1 MLNGG
6 YILTISLLTKSD
18 LSLLNKRNLR
28 YKLADAEKDYLL
40 AIVSRI
46 IYESLLRDKLVFK
59 GGTAIHHCYMNQL
72 RFSEDLDFTSLDKS
86 IKLEEV
92 KAVLES
98 QDFLEVKKDNVSKA
112 TIKIERLGYRGPLGL
127 PNFLKLNIDFL
138 QNVVLP
144 VREMEYKNAWGVK
157 TNVRIMDIKEVCAEK
172 IRAMSDRAR
181 YRDFYDLFLV
191 LGDFKLNIG
200 EIIGLIKQKE
210 IRRSITKAFILANW
224 EIAKKEKEKEVARIY
239 YSKAVSDSDIEK
251 MIDNLGISEI
261 KK

>member
-1 MLNGG
+1 M
-6 YILTISLLTKSD
+6 TVKLLAKSE
-18 LSLLNKRNLR
+18 LSFFNKRSLR

-40 AIVSRI
+40 AIVSKI
-46 IYESLLRDKLVFK
+46 IYDSTLRNKLVFK

-86 IKLEEV
+86 IGLEEV

-98 QDFLEVKKDNVSKA
+98 QDFLEVKKHNVSKA
-112 TIKIERLGYRGPLGL
+112 TIKIERLGYTGPLGL
-127 PNFLKLNIDFL
+127 PNFLKVNIDFL

-144 VREMEYKNAWGVK
+144 AKEMEYKNAWGVK
-157 TNVRIMDIKEVCAEK
+157 AKVKIMDIKEICAEK
-172 IRAMSDRAR
+172 IRAISDRAR
-181 YRDFYDLFLV
+181 YRDFYDLFLA

-210 IRRSITKAFILANW
+210 IRKSITKASILANW

-239 YSKAVSDSDIEK
+239 YSKAVSDSDIEG
-251 MIDNLGISEI
+251 MINSLGVNEI